1 MPSTRFFLPK
11 AGIGFVKLLKTK
23 QGRCGWH
30 PALNFASMKSE
41 YIAPAVRVL
50 SGLTLLCLLVTNNA
64 NSQSK
69 KERKAIAKANA
80 VTESNLRK
88 HLFIL
93 ASDSLEGRRTGTAG
107 EEKAVQYIEQYYKQL
122 GIAPAA
128 NGNYR
133 QPFVVDEGKAITG
146 QTMLLLDDKTLALN
160 EHYFPMPW
168 SAAGTVDAASS
179 VALLETGSPWWF
191 DMKEDME
198 ANANNPHFA
207 IEQVVREKA
216 IAAAG
221 KGATALLVYNS
232 GKADDGIKFN
242 GKDRSDAVAIPVIY
256 LTKKAVAEY
265 AITTEASPHIKAA
278 VVFEAKK
285 RNGINVA
292 AFINNNSL
300 HTIVLGA
307 HLDHLGYGE
316 DANSRY
322 TGAAA
327 IHNGA
332 DDNASGTAAVL
343 ELGRIL
349 KDRKELPYNILLLHF
364 SGEELG
370 LYGSKYFT
378 DNPLIDLKQ
387 VNYMI
392 NLDMV
397 GRLNDTSKVVTIG
410 GIGTSPAWG
419 KILQLDQQKDFT
431 VKIDSSGTGPSD
443 HTSFYRKD
451 LPVLFFFTGLHT
463 DYHKPSDDA
472 QLINY
477 NGTTSIVNYIVRI
490 VNNTPANEK
499 LAFTKTREQQ
509 MGTGRF
515 KVSIGIMPDYTFSGQ
530 GVKADGVIDGRAAQK
545 AGVVAGDVI
554 IQLGEHL
561 ITSVETYM
569 QALNRFEKGQS
580 TTVTVKRGKDIKE
593 FPITF

>member
-1 MPSTRFFLPK
+1 
-11 AGIGFVKLLKTK
+11 
-23 QGRCGWH
+23 
-30 PALNFASMKSE
+30 MKSE
-41 YIAPAVRVL
+41 YISPALRVL
-50 SGLTLLCLLVTNNA
+50 SGLTLFCLLTTNTA
-64 NSQSK
+64 TSQSK

-80 VTESNLRK
+80 LTESNLRK
-88 HLFIL
+88 HLSIL

-107 EEKAVQYIEQYYKQL
+107 EEKAVHYIEQYYKQL

-133 QPFVVDEGKAITG
+133 QPFVVDEGKAITSK
-146 QTMLLLDDKTLALN
+146 TTLLLDDKALVVG

-168 SAAGTVDAASS
+168 SATGAVDAGSS
-179 VALLETGSPWWF
+179 VALQETGSPWWF
-191 DMKEDME
+191 DLKEDME

-207 IEQVVREKA
+207 TEQVVREKA

-256 LTKKAVAEY
+256 LTKKAVAEF
-265 AITTEASPHIKAA
+265 AITTDASPHIKAA
-278 VVFEAKK
+278 VGFEAKK

-292 AFINNNSL
+292 AFINNNAL
-300 HTIVLGA
+300 QTIVLGA

-349 KDRKELPYNILLLHF
+349 KDRKDIPYNILLLHF

-378 DNPLIDLKQ
+378 DNPLIDMKQ

-397 GRLNDTSKVVTIG
+397 GRLNDTSKVLTIG

-419 KILQLDQQKDFT
+419 KILQLDQQKDFS

-477 NGTTSIVNYIVRI
+477 AGTTSIVNYIVRI

-530 GVKADGVIDGRAAQK
+530 GVKADGVIDGRPAQK

-580 TTVTVKRGKDIKE
+580 STVTVKRGKDIKE

>member
-1 MPSTRFFLPK
+1 
-11 AGIGFVKLLKTK
+11 
-23 QGRCGWH
+23 
-30 PALNFASMKSE
+30 MKSE
-41 YIAPAVRVL
+41 YSIPALRVL
-50 SGLTLLCLLVTNNA
+50 SGITLFCLLATNTIIA
-64 NSQSK
+64 QSK

-80 VTESNLRK
+80 TTESNLRK
-88 HLFIL
+88 HLSIL

-107 EEKAVQYIEQYYKQL
+107 EEKAVQYIESYYKQL

-128 NGNYR
+128 EGQYR
-133 QPFVVDEGKAITG
+133 QPFVVDEGKAINSHTA
-146 QTMLLLDDKTLALN
+146 MALDDKALALN
-160 EHYFPMPW
+160 EHYFPFAW
-168 SAAGTVDAASS
+168 SASGTVDAGSS
-179 VALLETGSPWWF
+179 VALQETGSPWWF
-191 DMKEDME
+191 DLKEDLD
-198 ANANNPHFA
+198 ANNPHFSAEQA
-207 IEQVVREKA
+207 IREKA
-216 IAAAG
+216 IAAAA
-221 KGATALLVYNS
+221 KGATALLVFNS

-256 LTKKAVAEY
+256 LTKKAVAEF
-265 AITTEASPHIKAA
+265 AINTEASPHIKAT
-278 VVFEAKK
+278 VGFDAKK

-292 AFINNNSL
+292 AFINNNAL
-300 HTIVLGA
+300 QTIVLGA

-349 KDRKELPYNILLLHF
+349 KDRKDIPYNILLLHF

-378 DNPLIDLKQ
+378 DHPLMDLKQ

-397 GRLNDTSKVVTIG
+397 GRLNDTSKVLTIG

-477 NGTTSIVNYIVRI
+477 AGTTSIVNYIVRI

-499 LAFTKTREQQ
+499 LAFTKTKEQQ

-530 GVKADGVIDGRAAQK
+530 GVKADGVIDGRPAQK

-554 IQLGEHL
+554 VQLGEHL

-580 TTVTVKRGKDIKE
+580 TTVTVKRGKDIRE